1 MWISA
6 STEKSSC
13 MCHKIAMYIHRG
25 VKFILWETCASGPSL
40 SKQGNQDSSLLFFTL
55 KLCPILPDIAT
66 SVEMESRLS
75 LQPGICRHQLLQ
87 QQKQMAG
94 ARGEERRT
102 GPHLGSPAFS
112 SHTHGQL
119 TGLPG
124 VVLSSPN
131 TLSQFQVPIAQ
142 IKDKKLVWG
151 QWLCVDLSYLVGQP
165 ARLPESHKTQDC
177 KPGDSKGC
185 WLLGVGHRGVVR
197 EKNGLNNPAPG
208 GGEGWEDNF
217 RVWGLVSSIHH
228 LPSM

>member
-1 MWISA
+1 MLGIECFYKIMKSFETRESWWLCDIINILKKNPTELFTLICLTVFMWISA

-25 VKFILWETCASGPSL
+25 IKFILWETCTSGPSL

-66 SVEMESRLS
+66 SIEMESQLS
-75 LQPGICRHQLLQ
+75 LQPDICRHQLLQ
-87 QQKQMAG
+87 QQKWMAG
-94 ARGEERRT
+94 ARGEERRRI

-131 TLSQFQVPIAQ
+131 TLS
-142 IKDKKLVWG
+142 
-151 QWLCVDLSYLVGQP
+151 
-165 ARLPESHKTQDC
+165 
-177 KPGDSKGC
+177 
-185 WLLGVGHRGVVR
+185 
-197 EKNGLNNPAPG
+197 
-208 GGEGWEDNF
+208 
-217 RVWGLVSSIHH
+217 
-228 LPSM
+228 